1 MTIIHLDQYRI
12 EAEKLKMIEK
22 ILQMSPKCYL
32 EVVIFKRFILIERL
46 FILYLNTCEK
56 QKFVLDEIWIRD
68 SSYSELVIV
77 AFASHCH
84 YFWNHPH
91 CQCLHP
97 YGNICEEL
105 PRRQALLS
113 HSTAKR
119 GFQSL
124 PTAIVTFSSA
134 GCHSI
139 CKSHIHSWIKLGASH
154 K

>member
-46 FILYLNTCEK
+46 FILYLNTREK

-84 YFWNHPH
+84 YFWNHPIVNVYILMVTYVKN
-91 CQCLHP
+91 CQEDKLSSLIVLRREVFNP
-97 YGNICEEL
+97 FL
-105 PRRQALLS
+105 PL
-113 HSTAKR
+113 
-119 GFQSL
+119 
-124 PTAIVTFSSA
+124 
-134 GCHSI
+134 
-139 CKSHIHSWIKLGASH
+139 
-154 K
+154 